1 MQNIE
6 VKPQGYLKNIMPNR
20 KVTKPSKLDKFVVG
34 TLETKLNS
42 NWNEISQILVGI
54 SDVQKYYVTVQGA
67 YDKAI
72 LQAMQAQL
80 QEARL
85 NWGRYHKGTLETSL
99 WSNVQRSHIDHSRSL
114 MTKYMDQLAETDKHA
129 ELRILL
135 SEFQKKE
142 PRSKPDTK
150 KLIDKV
156 VSQVYKRGRKTQEY
170 ESKIDETIEL
180 DDEYQLPANA
190 SHKLDRNKAE
200 IGAINRLGDRKD
212 LKLQIITDRH
222 DVAKAVVQIKDQA
235 VLLIPFFHSYNFPN
249 TDPEPNEFL
258 LSFGAQIYLI
268 STMNLTDPYVF
279 LEMLLKKIND
289 LKLKTCYIIGKDR
302 LRTAMLTRK

>member
-54 SDVQKYYVTVQGA
+54 SDVQKYYMTTQSA

-72 LQAMQAQL
+72 LGKIDEQL
-80 QEARL
+80 KEARL
-85 NWGRYHKGTLETSL
+85 TWGQYHKGSLETSL

-114 MTKYMDQLAETDKHA
+114 MTKHMDQLAKTDKHA

-156 VSQVYKRGRKTQEY
+156 VSQVYKRGRKTQDY
-170 ESKIDETIEL
+170 ERMIDETIEL
-180 DDEYQLPANA
+180 DNEYHLPANT
-190 SHKLDRNKAE
+190 SHKLDKNRAE

-222 DVAKAVVQIKDQA
+222 DVAKTVVQIKDQA
-235 VLLIPFFHSYNFPN
+235 VLLIPFFHSYNFPY
-249 TDPEPNEFL
+249 TVPEPNEFL

-279 LEMLLKKIND
+279 LEMLLKKIDD